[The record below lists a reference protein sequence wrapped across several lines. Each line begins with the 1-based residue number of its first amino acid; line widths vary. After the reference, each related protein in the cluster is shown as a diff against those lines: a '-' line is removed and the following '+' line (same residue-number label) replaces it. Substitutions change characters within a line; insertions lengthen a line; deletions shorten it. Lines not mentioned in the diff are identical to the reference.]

1 MRRRTFLGTAALGTA
16 AATIGAPALVQA
28 QAARVLKFIPHAN
41 LTVVDPIWTTAY
53 VTRNSG
59 FLVWDTLYGLDEQY
73 RPQPQMVEGHTVE
86 NGDTVWTFT
95 LREGLRFHNG
105 EPVRARDCVASI
117 ARWSKR
123 DAMGARLAQL
133 TDEMVALDDKRF
145 RIRLKRPFALMLDA
159 LAKPPSN
166 VCFIMPEAVAETD
179 AFTQIRPEQ
188 LIGSGPFAFKRDE
201 FVAGSRV
208 VYERFAGY
216 VPRAGGQPSGTA
228 GPKVVNFD
236 RVEWHIIPD
245 FATAAAAIQS
255 GEIDWWE
262 NTTADHLPILERHR
276 QIAVTVPDPLGL
288 ISILRPNHLTAPTNN
303 KLFRQALLRAV
314 RQADY
319 MAAVMGADPKYWRTG
334 VGVFTPGTPLATNEG
349 LDAFKEDLDLA
360 RRMIRESGY
369 NGERVVLLATTDIA
383 SLAALSQVTGDLLR
397 RLGVNVDYQATD
409 WGTVVQRRAS
419 REPIERGGWNIFNTN
434 WAGLDHINPAG
445 HHSMRGNAAQAWPGW
460 PDIPRLEELR
470 EAWFDAPDLE
480 AQRRIAGEIQKAVL
494 DEVPYIPLGQ
504 FFQPLAHRRSITGVM
519 QPFGI
524 PVFWNV
530 RRA

>member
-1 MRRRTFLGTAALGTA
+1 MKRRTFLGAA
-16 AATIGAPALVQA
+16 AATLAAPSLPRA
-28 QAARVLKFIPHAN
+28 QAARTLKFIPHAN

-53 VTRNSG
+53 VSRNHG

-86 NGDTVWTFT
+86 NDGKLWTFT
-95 LREGLRFHNG
+95 LREGLRFHDG

-117 ARWSKR
+117 ARWAKR
-123 DAMGARLAQL
+123 DAMGARLAAL
-133 TDEMVALDDKRF
+133 TDEMVALDDRRF
-145 RIRLKRPFALMLDA
+145 RIRLKRPFGLMLDA

-166 VCFIMPEAVAETD
+166 VCFIMPERVAETD

-188 LIGSGPFAFKRDE
+188 IIGSGPFTFKRDE

-216 VPRAGGQPSGTA
+216 QPRAGGTASGTA
-228 GPKVVNFD
+228 GPKVVHFD

-255 GEIDWWE
+255 GEVDWWE
-262 NTTADHLPILERHR
+262 NLTADHIPILSRNR
-276 QIAVTVPDPLGL
+276 NVNIFTPDPLGS
-288 ISILRPNHLTAPTNN
+288 ISILRPNFLTVPTNN

-314 RQADY
+314 NQADY
-319 MAAVMGADPKYWRTG
+319 MAAVMGADPKYWKTG
-334 VGVFTPGTPLATNEG
+334 VGVFTPGTPLATDVG
-349 LDAFKEDLDLA
+349 LDAMKGDLNEA
-360 RRMIRESGY
+360 RRLIRESGY
-369 NGERVVLLATTDIA
+369 NGERIVLLATTDIA
-383 SLAALSQVTGDLLR
+383 SLVALSQVTGDLLR
-397 RLGVNVDYQATD
+397 RLGLNVDYQAMD

-419 REPIERGGWNIFNTN
+419 REPIDRGGWNIFCTN

-445 HHSMRGNAAQAWPGW
+445 HHAMRGSGAQAWPGW
-460 PDIPRLEELR
+460 PDIPRIEELR

-480 AQRRIAGEIQKAVL
+480 AQKRIAAEIQKVVL
-494 DEVPYIPLGQ
+494 EEVPYIPLGQ